1 MGGLLRDEITLKV
14 GSGSQLMKFSVVS
27 LVVDL
32 QPMAS
37 FQVSLGGVGR
47 SAQGM
52 QLGVITDLRFQGH
65 HLQMKALFIGY
76 FA

>member
-1 MGGLLRDEITLKV
+1 
-14 GSGSQLMKFSVVS
+14 
-27 LVVDL
+27 
-32 QPMAS
+32 MAS

-52 QLGVITDLRFQGH
+52 QLGVITDLRFQSH